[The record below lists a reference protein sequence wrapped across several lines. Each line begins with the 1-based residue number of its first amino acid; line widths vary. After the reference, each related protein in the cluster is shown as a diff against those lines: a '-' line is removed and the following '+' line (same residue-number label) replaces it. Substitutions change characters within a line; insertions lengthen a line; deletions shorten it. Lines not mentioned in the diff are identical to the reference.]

1 MWERF
6 MRWWDLRE
14 DVHVLRGLDDRMLE
28 DMGLTRGE
36 IRRRVTAGAG
46 APERPVAQDP
56 DSGVGG
62 EGVPW
67 PDLLGFGGGSVFRW
81 TPEPLCVRGARPI
94 WGEFPLQTG
103 GYNRLARKPCKRIDI
118 WQPAPA
124 WRSSKSS

>member
-1 MWERF
+1 MKPCLMTPSDHAGYTQGGEGSIYGPSETEEATMWERF

-56 DSGVGG
+56 GGGDGG

-67 PDLLGFGGGSVFRW
+67 RDLLGFGRGLRV
-81 TPEPLCVRGARPI
+81 PLD
-94 WGEFPLQTG
+94 T
-103 GYNRLARKPCKRIDI
+103 
-118 WQPAPA
+118 
-124 WRSSKSS
+124 